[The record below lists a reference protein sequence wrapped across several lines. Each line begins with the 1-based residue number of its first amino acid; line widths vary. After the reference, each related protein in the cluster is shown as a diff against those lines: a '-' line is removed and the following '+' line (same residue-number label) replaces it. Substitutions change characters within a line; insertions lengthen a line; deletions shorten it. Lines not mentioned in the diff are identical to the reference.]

1 MTRVLGIETSCDET
15 AAAVVEDGR
24 RVLSDVVLSQED
36 LHRRFGGVV
45 PELAS
50 REHVLGIMPAVS
62 RALEEAGGGWD
73 GVDAVAVS
81 RGPGLAG
88 SLLVGVN
95 TAKGIAA
102 ARGLPLVGVNHLE
115 GHVYATWLGAG
126 EPPRFPLLCLV
137 VSGGHTEL
145 VLMTAHGHFTPLGRT
160 RDDAAGEAFDKVARI
175 LGLGYPGGPAVEGAA
190 RAVDPA
196 SVPRSLRLTRPWLRG
211 SDDFS
216 FSGLKTAVLRLAQG
230 DQNGPVGN
238 PTRPVGLTPHP
249 PGIPTRIAG
258 PEHPGPALEPQRAAA
273 LAFAFQEAVVDVLV
287 GKTCA
292 AAERLGVAEIALAG
306 GVAANGPLREALRQR
321 APVPLRVP
329 ALRHCTDNAA
339 MIAGAGY
346 FRLTAGDV
354 SGWDLDVAPNLRLGA
369 SPQRPA
375 PAAPGGRRG
384 YPLMR
389 ASRERIPFGFRP
401 PMAISRSFPSASMK
415 KWVGSPVMR

>member
-1 MTRVLGIETSCDET
+1 MTRILGIETSCDET

-24 RVLSDVVLSQED
+24 RVLSDVVFSQED

-62 RALEEAGGGWD
+62 RALEEAGGRLGR
-73 GVDAVAVS
+73 
-81 RGPGLAG
+81 RGRGRRQARPRPGRL
-88 SLLVGVN
+88 
-95 TAKGIAA
+95 A
-102 ARGLPLVGVNHLE
+102 ARRRQHRQGAGLRLGMPLVGVNHLE
-115 GHVYATWLGAG
+115 GHIYANWLGEG

-145 VLMTAHGHFTPLGRT
+145 VLMTGHGRFRLARPHPRRRRRRGLRQGGAHPGPGLSR
-160 RDDAAGEAFDKVARI
+160 AAPPWSGVA
-175 LGLGYPGGPAVEGAA
+175 G
-190 RAVDPA
+190 AVDPA
-196 SVPRSLRLTRPWLRG
+196 SVPRSLRLTRAWLRG

-230 DQNGPVGN
+230 DETAPWAIR
-238 PTRPVGLTPHP
+238 PTVGLFPTPRAP
-249 PGIPTRIAG
+249 PAAG
-258 PEHPGPALEPQRAAA
+258 SPGPALEPQRAAA

-306 GVAANGPLREALRQR
+306 GVAANGPLREALRPR

-346 FRLTAGDV
+346 FRLT
-354 SGWDLDVAPNLRLGA
+354 SGGRFRVGPGRGA
-369 SPQRPA
+369 Q
-375 PAAPGGRRG
+375 PAAWPARVTQPRARRQ
-384 YPLMR
+384 
-389 ASRERIPFGFRP
+389 P
-401 PMAISRSFPSASMK
+401 P
-415 KWVGSPVMR
+415 VG